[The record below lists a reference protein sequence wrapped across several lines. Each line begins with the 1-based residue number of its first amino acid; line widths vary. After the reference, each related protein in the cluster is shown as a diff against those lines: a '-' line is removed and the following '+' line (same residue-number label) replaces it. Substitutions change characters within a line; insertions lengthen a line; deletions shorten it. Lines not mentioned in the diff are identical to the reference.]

1 MKGRKY
7 ERLPPPIKA
16 EFESL
21 LASKQYTSQQI
32 SDKINRM
39 LEEYEGET
47 DVKSIDDN
55 TVWREA
61 KRIEEIAARVRE
73 SQEMASALSDQF
85 DLNNLG
91 EQGRLLMALLQSAH
105 FKTTTSI
112 MDQGDF
118 IDPETL
124 NELVLSMARLQRSA
138 NSNAEL
144 EKRIY
149 DKAKRK
155 AQEASAQAAEK
166 VAKQA
171 GASGDTINKIRE
183 AIAGVRL

>member
-1 MKGRKY
+1 MKGRKVQ
-7 ERLPPPIKA
+7 RLPDTIKNKL
-16 EFESL
+16 EEMI
-21 LASKQYTSQQI
+21 ASKKYTSQEI
-32 SDKINRM
+32 ADTVNLM
-39 LEEYEGET
+39 LDEYAGKT
-47 DVKSIDDN
+47 DVESIDDN
-55 TVWREA
+55 TVWRES

-73 SQEMASALSDQF
+73 SQEMASALADKF

-105 FKTTTSI
+105 FKTTTTI
-112 MDQGDF
+112 MDRDDF

-149 DKAKRK
+149 DKAKLE
-155 AQEASAQAAEK
+155 AQEESAQAAEK
-166 VAKQA
+166 IVKQA
-171 GASGDTINKIRE
+171 GASEDTINKLRE